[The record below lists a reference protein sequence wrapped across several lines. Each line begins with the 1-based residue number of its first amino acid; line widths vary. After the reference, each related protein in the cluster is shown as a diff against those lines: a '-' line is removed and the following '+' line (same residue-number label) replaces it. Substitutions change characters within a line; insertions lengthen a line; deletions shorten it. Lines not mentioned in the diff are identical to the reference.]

1 MKNSIKKT
9 ISTAAI
15 FCLLAA
21 SLTGCGSEA
30 VTEVA
35 QTDAPSQQEIPQNPQ
50 QSDEGMEVP
59 EMAPAQ
65 VDIPEEDVQELIQ
78 AGLNAVME
86 ESDLWSISEVTD
98 TEVLMQ
104 LMMLSD
110 GGRERPDGKSFEGE
124 PPENR
129 TSPAEEFAERP
140 DGEMPDMPQRN
151 GEMPPE
157 NMDGAFPEG
166 EMPEGGR
173 NRGEG
178 GGRQPGNRGGGMSG
192 LAIVI
197 SGTEDTTLATED
209 IFEQIQLAAEELGYQ
224 ASSMELTEEQQSVI
238 EVPDGYS
245 VKMVILINTQMLEM
259 EAGEAV
265 G

>member
-104 LMMLSD
+104 LMQGH
-110 GGRERPDGKSFEGE
+110 GGRERPEGE
-124 PPENR
+124 NFDGEHPENM
-129 TSPAEEFAERP
+129 TPP
-140 DGEMPDMPQRN
+140 DGERTE
-151 GEMPPE
+151 GEMPEGTMPEWDEGNLPE

-166 EMPEGGR
+166 EKPEGGQG
-173 NRGEG
+173 RGED
-178 GGRQPGNRGGGMSG
+178 GRQPGNRGGGMAGVALVVS
-192 LAIVI
+192 
-197 SGTEDTTLATED
+197 STENAVLSKED
-209 IFEQIQLAAEELGYQ
+209 ILSQIQLAAEELELK
-224 ASSMELTEEQQSVI
+224 ASSMELTEEQEITI
-238 EVPDGYS
+238 EVPDGHTIKL
-245 VKMVILINTQMLEM
+245 VVFVNTQMPRM
-259 EAGEAV
+259 ETAEAAG
-265 G
+265 